1 MINFKDL
8 IESTSPDKL
17 DSVITIEGHPVWDYK
32 IGGYNTIFLISEDPW
47 EGVEDEY
54 VTLKELR
61 KYVVDSFIPF
71 DVVEFKTEADRELLK
86 SYKWENDRLILSHY

>member
-1 MINFKDL
+1 MINLKDL
-8 IESTSPDKL
+8 IESTSPDRL
-17 DSVITIEGHPVWDYK
+17 DSIITIEGHPVWDYK

-47 EGVEDEY
+47 DGVEEEY

-71 DVVEFKTEADRELLK
+71 DVVEFRTEADKELLK

>member
-1 MINFKDL
+1 MINLKDL

-17 DSVITIEGHPVWDYK
+17 DSVITIEGYPVWDYK
-32 IGGYNTIFLISEDPW
+32 IGGYKTIFLISEDPW
-47 EGVEDEY
+47 EGVEEEY

-71 DVVEFKTEADRELLK
+71 DVVEFRTEADKELLK